1 MRNIWTIAKREFTH
15 YFVSPIAYA
24 VAVMFLSILGFL
36 FVLNAAQGLMSGGG
50 GFGGGAEA
58 TMRFVFGPL
67 SSLILFF
74 GPVLTMRLLAEE
86 QSKGTLELLLT
97 APVREW
103 EVVVGKWL
111 GAWFF
116 GLCLLAT
123 TGVYALIL
131 YAYGNPDGGPI
142 IAGYLGLALMI
153 GAILAMGLLASS
165 LTGNLIVSVAIGY
178 GFVLMIWIFGF
189 AADFFQSFIGGLGGQ
204 ATLLVDFVRYI
215 DFSDH
220 FQATFNQGVIETV
233 DIVYFVTLIA
243 VALFLATRVVEA
255 RRWR

>member
-1 MRNIWTIAKREFTH
+1 MRNIWTIAKREFAH
-15 YFVSPIAYA
+15 YFVSPVAYA

-36 FVLNAAQGLMSGGG
+36 FVLNAAQGLGGG
-50 GFGGGAEA
+50 RGFGGGTEA

-189 AADFFQSFIGGLGGQ
+189 AADFFQSFIGGFGGQ
-204 ATLLVDFVRYI
+204 ATLFVDFVRYI